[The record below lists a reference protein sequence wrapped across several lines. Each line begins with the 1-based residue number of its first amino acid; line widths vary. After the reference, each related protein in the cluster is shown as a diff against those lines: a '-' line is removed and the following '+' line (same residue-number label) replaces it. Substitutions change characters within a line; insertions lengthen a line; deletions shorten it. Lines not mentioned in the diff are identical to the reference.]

1 MEHVLQ
7 IKDATTCTNYYMLVL
22 QSETPFPR
30 RLDLDFDRYYP
41 AYQYAS
47 RSRHAA
53 VAAIDKL
60 QKHITAQRHRRKSRS
75 EFA

>member
-30 RLDLDFDRYYP
+30 RLDLD
-41 AYQYAS
+41 AYWYAGYIQHTNMHQDQDVWETVS
-47 RSRHAA
+47 H
-53 VAAIDKL
+53 
-60 QKHITAQRHRRKSRS
+60 S
-75 EFA
+75 EEQAYSSWCMLSHP